1 MDRNNK
7 NGNSRFN
14 NEGSGRVRPN
24 GSQNN
29 NPEMRFGQKD
39 VLRGATSRYRRR
51 RVSRSG
57 IAVILCTVLF
67 LSVIAASGWHIS
79 KRLIKEAAERLNY
92 EEPTVFAP
100 EDKTPP
106 PELFDKINVD
116 NSEAVKGDLI
126 LVNYEYPYV
135 FPESEEHLLNIY
147 NNKTENY
154 GVSYSNY
161 LLDGDVLAILNSVTG
176 ELYEKTG
183 DKCVLIRSAYRSLA
197 DQQSIYDSYLNDPNY
212 GEAYVN
218 EYVATPG
225 YSEHHTGMAFDI
237 NICLADGSY
246 VLVRDYENL
255 KTLSSILVSNGF
267 VQRYEEAKYPITKIK
282 NEPWHYRYVGVPH
295 SYVMTKEHF
304 CLEEY
309 IEYLHALSEGKIP
322 EETEN
327 TQDYENGTMLWLNAL
342 GEIETCTEDNLPVEG
357 YLIYYVKKSEGAA
370 TELKIPKNAKSY
382 TVSGDNAGGF
392 IVTVTLSDLTLPELA
407 TLP

>member
-7 NGNSRFN
+7 NSNSRVN
-14 NEGSGRVRPN
+14 YPHTN
-24 GSQNN
+24 GSQTKFNQ
-29 NPEMRFGQKD
+29 RD

-67 LSVIAASGWHIS
+67 IAVIAASGWHIS
-79 KRLIKEAAERLNY
+79 TRLIKEASSKLNY
-92 EEPTVFAP
+92 EEPTLFAP

-106 PELFDKINVD
+106 PELFEKISVD
-116 NSEAVKGDLI
+116 NSGAVKGDLI
-126 LVNYEYPYV
+126 LVNYEYPYT
-135 FPESEEHLLNIY
+135 FPESEDHLVNIY
-147 NNKTENY
+147 DNKTENY

-161 LLDGDVLAILNSVTG
+161 LLDGDILTILNTVTD

-212 GEAYVN
+212 GESYVK

-225 YSEHHTGMAFDI
+225 YSEHHTGLSFDI
-237 NICLADGSY
+237 NIRLADGSY

-255 KTLSSILVSNGF
+255 KTLSSILVSHGF

-282 NEPWHYRYVGVPH
+282 NEPWHYRYVGIPH
-295 SYVMTKEHF
+295 SYVMTKEHL

-309 IEYLHALSEGKIP
+309 IEYLRALSEGKP
-322 EETEN
+322 TEDAGH
-327 TQDYENGTMLWLNAL
+327 TQDTENGTMLWLNAL
-342 GEIETCTEDNLPVEG
+342 GGIETCSEDALPVEG
-357 YLIYYVKKSEGAA
+357 YLIYYVKKSDGAT
-370 TELKIPKNAKSY
+370 TEVKIPKNAKNY

-392 IVTVTLSDLTLPELA
+392 IVTVTLSDLTLPELV